1 MLIVTRPARTVR
13 LSAVIANTA
22 RKTYVFA
29 KLAGFKVWYVGCID
43 APIRGFIKIGQVE
56 GSINRAAPAILD
68 VLDVLV
74 RASSIHE

>member
-1 MLIVTRPARTVR
+1 M
-13 LSAVIANTA
+13 
-22 RKTYVFA
+22 
-29 KLAGFKVWYVGCID
+29 WYVGCID